1 MNDTRKKLM
10 LKLLKQFKQELK
22 QYSDTETYALT
33 ADSLI
38 SDFIQDDKKFADL
51 YSEINM
57 YISLLTSDD
66 VVSVTD
72 LLNVLDTIQD
82 LYKSSKLLQN
92 YIKKNISN

>member
-10 LKLLKQFKQELK
+10 LKLLKQFKQDVS
-22 QYSDTETYALT
+22 QYSSAHAGT
-33 ADSLI
+33 ADLLV
-38 SDFIQDDKKFADL
+38 SDLVQDDNKFSDL

-92 YIKKNISN
+92 YIKKEYQ

>member
-10 LKLLKQFKQELK
+10 LKLLKQFKQDIS
-22 QYSDTETYALT
+22 QYSSAYADT
-33 ADSLI
+33 ADLLV
-38 SDFIQDDKKFADL
+38 SDLVQDDNKFSDL

>member
-1 MNDTRKKLM
+1 MNNTRKQLM

-22 QYSDTETYALT
+22 QYSDAETYALT

-38 SDFIQDDKKFADL
+38 SDFIQDDKKFSDL

-72 LLNVLDTIQD
+72 LLNMLDTIQD
-82 LYKSSKLLQN
+82 LYKSGKILQK
-92 YIKKNISN
+92 YITSVVK

>member
-1 MNDTRKKLM
+1 MNDARKKLM
-10 LKLLKQFKQELK
+10 LKLLKQFKQDVS
-22 QYSDTETYALT
+22 QYSSTYAGT
-33 ADSLI
+33 ADLLV
-38 SDFIQDDKKFADL
+38 SDLVQDDNKFSDL

>member
-10 LKLLKQFKQELK
+10 LKLLKQFKQDVS
-22 QYSDTETYALT
+22 QYSSSYAGT
-33 ADSLI
+33 ADLLV
-38 SDFIQDDKKFADL
+38 SDLVQDDNKFSDL

-92 YIKKNISN
+92 YIKRNISN